1 MGTAHLVLK
10 QSRFEIVVLGGAL
23 VILALAIL
31 TVAVRLGI
39 AAAQVE
45 ACYDAITCAAAEQ
58 ARAQLDGLTVPIIS
72 AGVGLP
78 ILAGVV
84 FGVPL
89 VAREIERGTASLPW
103 AMSRSRRD
111 WFLPRLAVLGVTL
124 ACLTALPA
132 IALEVWMRAVL
143 PSVEF
148 AHSYAYA
155 DARGPIV
162 VARAVAAFS
171 LGALCGALT
180 GRVLPGLLLAIAAS
194 AALLAGLQLVDDSL
208 LRADAVP
215 LAADSAGVGQ
225 SLVFATGYD
234 LTDGRIV
241 DWETAVALIND
252 ANRAPEEVFSLRFI
266 GVPANLAPEKAV
278 REIGLI
284 LLASAACVGA
294 AVLVVGRRRPY

>member
-1 MGTAHLVLK
+1 MRTARLVLK

-23 VILALAIL
+23 VILAIAIL
-31 TVAVRLGI
+31 SVAVRLGI

-45 ACYDAITCAAAEQ
+45 ACSDAIACAAAEE
-58 ARAQLDGLTVPIIS
+58 ARGQLDGLTIPVIF
-72 AGVGLP
+72 AGVALP
-78 ILAGVV
+78 IVAGVL

-111 WFLPRLAVLGVTL
+111 WFLPRLAILGLTL
-124 ACLTALPA
+124 AALTALPA
-132 IALEVWMRAVL
+132 IALEVWLRAVL
-143 PSVEF
+143 PSVDV
-148 AHSYAYA
+148 AHSYIYA

-194 AALLAGLQLVDDSL
+194 AVLLAGLQLVDDSL

-215 LAADSAGVGQ
+215 LAADPAGVGQ
-225 SLVFATGYD
+225 SLVLATGYD
-234 LTDGRIV
+234 LPDGRIV
-241 DWETAVALIND
+241 DWETAVALID
-252 ANRAPEEVFSLRFI
+252 DPNRAPEDVFPIRSI

-284 LLASAACVGA
+284 LLASAACVGG
-294 AVLVVGRRRPY
+294 AVLVVDRRRPY